1 MFRTL
6 AKAKENGHKFWF
18 MYLSRLFTIPA
29 APRDGGRW
37 RSKCGENGLA
47 SFKSPF
53 FLLFSPF
60 IGKDANHS
68 RRFSCV
74 FPTLFSL
81 LFFPSVSDCVYIRVY
96 VICLLSFVQIT
107 TWFIFSQQLP
117 APAAYSYIFSALT
130 TLLFPFYGNKRLPVK
145 RSLKA
150 KWKKDYKGFEKKY
163 FVVIIILAHTVLA
176 LLHLSSSFVCTH
188 LRLDGQL
195 QLFYDTILH
204 PLSPQQL
211 FFVYKPVYSLHT
223 RLLNFFFLFDPTRIE
238 CN

>member
-1 MFRTL
+1 M
-6 AKAKENGHKFWF
+6 AVG
-18 MYLSRLFTIPA
+18 
-29 APRDGGRW
+29 GGRSAVKMVW
-37 RSKCGENGLA
+37 LPSKA
-47 SFKSPF
+47 PF
-53 FLLFSPF
+53 FFFFRLLLERTQ
-60 IGKDANHS
+60 ITVA
-68 RRFSCV
+68 V
-74 FPTLFSL
+74 FHAFFLHFFSL

-204 PLSPQQL
+204 PLTPQQL